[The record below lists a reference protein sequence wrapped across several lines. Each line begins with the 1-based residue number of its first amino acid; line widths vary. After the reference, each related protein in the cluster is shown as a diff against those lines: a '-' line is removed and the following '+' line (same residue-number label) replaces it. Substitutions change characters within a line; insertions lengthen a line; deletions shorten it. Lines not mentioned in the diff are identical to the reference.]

1 MESGSGFTLP
11 AGILA
16 TVGSSEAVR
25 SRGGGSREQARR
37 RCLSNVRIGMLVG
50 YPLNF
55 PRNPAVLL
63 SPGSSLVSRSV
74 FS

>member
-1 MESGSGFTLP
+1 MESSSGFMLP

-16 TVGSSEAVR
+16 TVGSSEGVR
-25 SRGGGSREQARR
+25 SRGAGSQEQARR
-37 RCLSNVRIGMLVG
+37 RCLSNVRIGMIFRVS
-50 YPLNF
+50 LNF

-63 SPGSSLVSRSV
+63 SPGSSLVSVSV